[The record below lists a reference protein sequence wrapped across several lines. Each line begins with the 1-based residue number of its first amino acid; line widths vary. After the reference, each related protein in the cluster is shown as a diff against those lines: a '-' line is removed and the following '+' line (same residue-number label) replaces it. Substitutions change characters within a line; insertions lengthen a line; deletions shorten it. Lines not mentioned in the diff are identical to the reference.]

1 MEYRLLVRAIAFWP
15 TAAVGEADHVSS
27 MSASGDHSSEPK
39 GASAGEKTLLHGT
52 KSQKLRR
59 AVVKNFLN
67 PANFETTYVLIL
79 IKEFSEIFYYLII
92 QRSYNTLVPREM
104 LVPPQ

>member
-1 MEYRLLVRAIAFWP
+1 MGQKVI
-15 TAAVGEADHVSS
+15 
-27 MSASGDHSSEPK
+27 
-39 GASAGEKTLLHGT
+39 SAGQRTLT
-52 KSQKLRR
+52 VRKAKKPRR

-67 PANFETTYVLIL
+67 PANFETTYVPVL

>member
-1 MEYRLLVRAIAFWP
+1 MKLEVTVHHLYRLNVNNIDLIVQRHQFC
-15 TAAVGEADHVSS
+15 D
-27 MSASGDHSSEPK
+27 SGINCI
-39 GASAGEKTLLHGT
+39 LLID
-52 KSQKLRR
+52 LRSFR
-59 AVVKNFLN
+59 DFLN
-67 PANFETTYVLIL
+67 PADFETTYVLIL